1 MALYLTRHQT
11 DDGNCWAV
19 NNELLPARITL
30 DSLLA
35 MPADVMRTTLEGM
48 PKEELADTTALA
60 PIEPDQEVWGSGVT
74 YLRSREARKA
84 ESTQADVYQLVY
96 DAPRP
101 EIFFKSAGWRV
112 VASGEPVRIR
122 KDTKWNVPEPELTL
136 VINAYGE
143 VVGYTIGNDMSS
155 RDIEGENPLYLPQ
168 AKTYNGSCALGPGI
182 LLATA
187 EDMVGLTIKMEIE
200 RDGDTV
206 FAGDTSTENMKRSFP
221 ELAEYLYRELSF
233 PGGALLMTGT
243 GIVPPDDFTLAEGDV
258 IRISIGGHSLENPVA

>member
-1 MALYLTRHQT
+1 MALYLTRHKT
-11 DDGNCWAV
+11 PAGHCWAV
-19 NNELLPARITL
+19 DNHLLPARMTL

-48 PKEELADTTALA
+48 PKGEQVDSAPLA
-60 PIEPDQEVWGSGVT
+60 PVEPDQEVWGSGVT

-84 ESTQADVYQLVY
+84 ESTQADVYQRVY

-101 EIFFKSAGWRV
+101 EIFFKSLGWRV
-112 VASGEPVRIR
+112 VPSGEPVRIR
-122 KDTKWNVPEPELTL
+122 KDTTWNVPEPELTL
-136 VINAYGE
+136 VINAFGE
-143 VVGYTIGNDMSS
+143 IVGYTIGNDMSS

-182 LLATA
+182 LLCSA
-187 EDMVGLTIKMEIE
+187 EEMQGLTIEMQIE
-200 RDGDTV
+200 RGGKTV
-206 FAGDTSTENMKRSFP
+206 FTGDTSTDNMKRTFP
-221 ELAEYLYRELSF
+221 ELAEFLYRELSF

-258 IRISIGGHSLENPVA
+258 IRISIGGHTLENPVA